1 MGGAKLEDRFH
12 EEMLDV
18 YHRAKTE
25 CKYNANRFLQMVS
38 ESGGFVAARTLLAS
52 PTVSEGFAALWQC
65 GRLDLTV
72 EALVLRAPWSALFTE
87 QELTTARERLTE
99 LGYSAS

>member
-1 MGGAKLEDRFH
+1 MGDTKLEESFH
-12 EEMLDV
+12 EEMLGV

-25 CKYNANRFLQMVS
+25 CRYNASRFLQIVS
-38 ESGGFVAARTLLAS
+38 ESGGLVAARTLLAS

-72 EALVLRAPWSALFTE
+72 EALVLRPPWSALFTE
-87 QELTTARERLTE
+87 QELITARKRLTE
-99 LGYSAS
+99 LGYSGS